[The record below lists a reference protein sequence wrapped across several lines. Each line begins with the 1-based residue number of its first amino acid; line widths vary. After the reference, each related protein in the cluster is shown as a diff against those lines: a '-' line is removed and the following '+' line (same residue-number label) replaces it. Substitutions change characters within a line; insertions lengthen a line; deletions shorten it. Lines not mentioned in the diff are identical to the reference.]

1 MKIKIIE
8 GEFGYINCLSLGKD
22 VIVLEYSIET
32 PSGENL
38 ELEDILQEY
47 FGDNF
52 NLHVVDGA
60 NVWYHE

>member
-8 GEFGYINCLSLGKD
+8 GEFGYINCLSLGKG

-32 PSGENL
+32 PSGEDL

>member
-8 GEFGYINCLSLGKD
+8 GKFGYVSCLSLGKD

-32 PSGENL
+32 PSGEGL

-60 NVWYHE
+60 NVWYYE

>member
-1 MKIKIIE
+1 MKIKIID

-32 PSGENL
+32 PSNEDLEL

-52 NLHVVDGA
+52 NLHDVEGA
-60 NVWYHE
+60 NIW